1 MATIKNK
8 PATVEVK
15 AAQAA
20 ESKYFIREL
29 VDQNKMFNASKEL
42 VYVALTLSGKDDFT
56 VNEAQTII
64 EAYKNKE
71 VK

>member
-1 MATIKNK
+1 MATIKKK
-8 PATVEVK
+8 PETVEVK
-15 AAQAA
+15 AAQAV

-29 VDQNKMFNASKEL
+29 VDQHKMFNTSKEL